1 MARTSAPHK
10 SPRVA
15 RSRRDRAD
23 VRHLLLQS
31 AIAEFAAKGFDGAST
46 RAIAERVDAHQPQI
60 NYHFESK
67 EALWRAAIDHL
78 FGLLRSYTQVDS
90 NEDLPTAEQF
100 AFGIQRF
107 VEFSAA
113 HPELNQIMTHETAVP
128 SERLNW
134 LTENHVRW
142 WFENLGDIWSQLRA
156 DGVAAPIDRDLI
168 YYVFIGATSQVYLNI
183 AEARVLLGQDPE
195 SADTVKRHVDGL
207 IGMLL
212 PGSVAARSIREEV

>member
-1 MARTSAPHK
+1 
-10 SPRVA
+10 
-15 RSRRDRAD
+15 
-23 VRHLLLQS
+23 
-31 AIAEFAAKGFDGAST
+31 
-46 RAIAERVDAHQPQI
+46 
-60 NYHFESK
+60 
-67 EALWRAAIDHL
+67 
-78 FGLLRSYTQVDS
+78 
-90 NEDLPTAEQF
+90 
-100 AFGIQRF
+100 
-107 VEFSAA
+107 
-113 HPELNQIMTHETAVP
+113 MTHETAVP

-212 PGSVAARSIREEV
+212 PGSVAARGIREEV